1 MRYGLRALFAPAEQV
16 MAVQRHNRDDA
27 KPESG
32 PPARA
37 PDLIP
42 ELDPDAPDDSATQS
56 ANETVVPPQPVKGP
70 ATGHLP
76 PATTQRHTGRPG
88 TQAAIRAPGWD
99 ISGNV
104 SREDME
110 RKRGITP
117 GHQKP
122 VSPVPSRAEV
132 SGQPASAHKASPA
145 DELAP
150 VQTDSANIL
159 TPVQTDSANVLAP
172 VTTDSANLLTPIKT
186 ESGAIPDASR
196 IPAPGQ
202 KKIEFSPDADNAVL
216 EVTAEPPLE
225 TTDIDASR
233 PRGRSPS
240 GFRAEPPAPERED
253 ESESG
258 RDYSDS
264 GTSGSS
270 RQDTAERALANLN
283 LDEEEIPP
291 SPEIAKRFD
300 VVLQLGKGGMA
311 VVYLCRDPRQKG
323 KIVAVKDIR
332 TELKPGMRM
341 AERVEHEVML
351 LKELDHPRIVK
362 VYDLLKFPRGS
373 AIIMEYIDGLP
384 LDHEIGAGRR
394 ITWDFGVRILR
405 EIGEALAYAHSRGV
419 IHRDLKPDNILYSER
434 HNMMKL
440 VDFGLARLYGEEVD
454 VSMTRTGMVVGTPH
468 YMSPEQV
475 SGKQL
480 DQRSDVYSF
489 GATLYYL
496 ITGQRHVEGSN
507 IMDILEQQ
515 RSGNIMPPS
524 YINRDMP
531 EWLAYI
537 IGKMMEIK
545 ADDRYQS
552 MSEVLED
559 LRAAEADPIN
569 FVKNNRRGPVKRYGG
584 RPLMPY
590 EVEPDVAAG
599 DQDGERKQ
607 KARTS
612 RLQDEPMPNPAALFA
627 PAPAP
632 LGAPAMQP
640 IPEAA
645 SAAERPTNRVSER
658 IEESLPAL
666 DSNQGMPA
674 PPLAVAQLVEISEL
688 LRGVSKRIQRTEEK
702 VEKQGMSALTL
713 FLVVMLSSLVSAS
726 MIVGLFLY
734 LHRTGQ
740 LDQFL
745 N

>member
-1 MRYGLRALFAPAEQV
+1 

-27 KPESG
+27 KPDVPSTG
-32 PPARA
+32 RA
-37 PDLIP
+37 PELIP

-56 ANETVVPPQPVKGP
+56 ANETVVPPPPIKGP

-76 PATTQRHTGRPG
+76 PTTPARQTGRQG
-88 TQAAIRAPGWD
+88 TQATIRAPGWD

-104 SREDME
+104 SREELE

-117 GHQKP
+117 GPQKP
-122 VSPVPSRAEV
+122 VAPVPVVGANKAVAHDDLSPV
-132 SGQPASAHKASPA
+132 Q
-145 DELAP
+145 
-150 VQTDSANIL
+150 
-159 TPVQTDSANVLAP
+159 
-172 VTTDSANLLTPIKT
+172 TDSANLLTPLKTDSAAALEPVQTDSANLLKPIKT
-186 ESGAIPDASR
+186 DIAPELER
-196 IPAPGQ
+196 TPAPGQ
-202 KKIEFSPDADNAVL
+202 KKIEFSPDAGDAVL

-240 GFRAEPPAPERED
+240 GFRAEPPPPERED

-264 GTSGSS
+264 GTSGSA
-270 RQDTAERALANLN
+270 RQDTAERALANMN

-569 FVKNNRRGPVKRYGG
+569 FVKNNRRGVVKRYGG

-599 DQDGERKQ
+599 DQDGERKP

-612 RLQDEPMPNPAALFA
+612 RLQDEPQPNLAALPPAPISAPAAT
-627 PAPAP
+627 PNS
-632 LGAPAMQP
+632 APAMQP
-640 IPEAA
+640 LPQTAT
-645 SAAERPTNRVSER
+645 AAERPTNRVSER

-688 LRGVSKRIQRTEEK
+688 VRDVSKRLQRTEEK
-702 VEKQGMSALTL
+702 VEKTGMSALTL
-713 FLVVMLSSLVSAS
+713 FLIVMLSSLVSAS
-726 MIVGLFLY
+726 LIVGLFLY

-745 N
+745 G

>member
-1 MRYGLRALFAPAEQV
+1 
-16 MAVQRHNRDDA
+16 MAAQRHNRDDA
-27 KPESG
+27 KPDLAAKAS
-32 PPARA
+32 A

-42 ELDPDAPDDSATQS
+42 ELDPDAPDESAS
-56 ANETVVPPQPVKGP
+56 ANETVVPPAPVRAP

-76 PATTQRHTGRPG
+76 PTPRQTGKPLTQS
-88 TQAAIRAPGWD
+88 AIRAPGWD
-99 ISGNV
+99 ISGNL
-104 SREDME
+104 SREEIE
-110 RKRGITP
+110 RKRAVTP
-117 GHQKP
+117 GPHKP
-122 VSPVPSRAEV
+122 VAPVPSRAE
-132 SGQPASAHKASPA
+132 SAATPKSAA
-145 DELAP
+145 ELAP
-150 VQTDSANIL
+150 VQTDSANL
-159 TPVQTDSANVLAP
+159 LSPVR
-172 VTTDSANLLTPIKT
+172 T
-186 ESGAIPDASR
+186 ESAGALGPVSTEQNSVPLAEAAKP
-196 IPAPGQ
+196 PAAGQ
-202 KKIEFSPDADNAVL
+202 KKIEFSPDSADAVL

-240 GFRAEPPAPERED
+240 GFRAEPPPPREED
-253 ESESG
+253 DISESA
-258 RDYSDS
+258 SE
-264 GTSGSS
+264 SS
-270 RQDTAERALANLN
+270 SRGGARQDTAERALANLN

-515 RSGNIMPPS
+515 RSGNIVPPS

-559 LRAAEADPIN
+559 LHAAEADPIN

-584 RPLMPY
+584 RALMPFDG
-590 EVEPDVAAG
+590 ESEAAG
-599 DQDGERKQ
+599 QLAEGERK

-612 RLQDEPMPNPAALFA
+612 RLQDEPVPNFAAIASA
-627 PAPAP
+627 PASLSPPMLQPPA
-632 LGAPAMQP
+632 LEPAGDK
-640 IPEAA
+640 
-645 SAAERPTNRVSER
+645 PTNRVPER
-658 IEESLPAL
+658 IEEGLPPL
-666 DSNQGMPA
+666 DSKQGVPV

-688 LRGVSKRIQRTEEK
+688 VRDVSRRIQRTEEK

-713 FLVVMLSSLVSAS
+713 FLIVMLSSLVSAA

-745 N
+745 S

>member
-1 MRYGLRALFAPAEQV
+1 
-16 MAVQRHNRDDA
+16 MAVQRHNRDDT
-27 KPESG
+27 KPDIPSTG
-32 PPARA
+32 RA
-37 PDLIP
+37 PELIP

-56 ANETVVPPQPVKGP
+56 ASETVVPPPPAKGP

-76 PATTQRHTGRPG
+76 PTTPPRQAGR
-88 TQAAIRAPGWD
+88 QSAIRAPGWD

-117 GHQKP
+117 GPQKP
-122 VSPVPSRAEV
+122 VVPISAPVPGAPDVLSPV
-132 SGQPASAHKASPA
+132 Q
-145 DELAP
+145 
-150 VQTDSANIL
+150 
-159 TPVQTDSANVLAP
+159 
-172 VTTDSANLLTPIKT
+172 TDSANLLTPIKSDT
-186 ESGAIPDASR
+186 TGALEPVQTDSANLLQPIKVEAAPDLR
-196 IPAPGQ
+196 TPAPGQ
-202 KKIEFSPDADNAVL
+202 KKIEFSPDAGDAVL

-240 GFRAEPPAPERED
+240 GFRAEPPPPERETD
-253 ESESG
+253 DISESG

-264 GTSGSS
+264 ATPGSA

-515 RSGNIMPPS
+515 RSGNIVPPS

-569 FVKNNRRGPVKRYGG
+569 FVRNNRRGQVKRYGG
-584 RPLMPY
+584 RPLMPF
-590 EVEPDVAAG
+590 EGEPDAASPQG
-599 DQDGERKQ
+599 EGERK

-612 RLQDEPMPNPAALFA
+612 RLQDEPVPNFAA
-627 PAPAP
+627 
-632 LGAPAMQP
+632 
-640 IPEAA
+640 IA
-645 SAAERPTNRVSER
+645 SATAPSSPPALQPPALEPSGDKPTNRVNDR
-658 IEESLPAL
+658 IEEGLPPL
-666 DSNQGMPA
+666 DSNQGIPA

-688 LRGVSKRIQRTEEK
+688 VREVSKRVQRTEEK
-702 VEKQGMSALTL
+702 VEQQGMSALTM
-713 FLVVMLSSLVSAS
+713 FLIVMLSSLVSAA

-745 N
+745 Q

>member
-1 MRYGLRALFAPAEQV
+1 MWAKLDK
-16 MAVQRHNRDDA
+16 AVAAQRHNRDDA
-27 KPESG
+27 EPEIASRS
-32 PPARA
+32 PA

-42 ELDPDAPDDSATQS
+42 ELDPDAPDDSAS
-56 ANETVVPPQPVKGP
+56 ANETVVPPPPPKGP

-76 PATTQRHTGRPG
+76 PTPRQTGKPV

-104 SREDME
+104 SREELE
-110 RKRGITP
+110 RKRAITP
-117 GHQKP
+117 APQKP
-122 VSPVPSRAEV
+122 VPPVPSRAEAA
-132 SGQPASAHKASPA
+132 PKSAA
-145 DELAP
+145 ELAP
-150 VQTDSANIL
+150 VQTDSAN
-159 TPVQTDSANVLAP
+159 
-172 VTTDSANLLTPIKT
+172 LLSPIRT
-186 ESGAIPDASR
+186 ESAGVLGAISTEQTSAPPAEAAKP
-196 IPAPGQ
+196 PAPGQ
-202 KKIEFSPDADNAVL
+202 KKIEFSPDAGDAVL
-216 EVTAEPPLE
+216 EVTAEPPLD

-240 GFRAEPPAPERED
+240 GFRAEPPPPTRDED
-253 ESESG
+253 DISESASESASRRG
-258 RDYSDS
+258 A
-264 GTSGSS
+264 

-515 RSGNIMPPS
+515 RSGNIVPPS

-559 LRAAEADPIN
+559 LRAAEADPVN
-569 FVKNNRRGPVKRYGG
+569 FVRNNRRGVVKRYGG

-590 EVEPDVAAG
+590 EAEPDAAAG
-599 DQDGERKQ
+599 DQDGERKP
-607 KARTS
+607 KARTA
-612 RLQDEPMPNPAALFA
+612 RLQDEPMPNMAVLPAALAPTSA
-627 PAPAP
+627 PALPPVA
-632 LGAPAMQP
+632 
-640 IPEAA
+640 EAA
-645 SAAERPTNRVSER
+645 APGERPTHRVEDR

-666 DSNQGMPA
+666 DSNQGIPA

-688 LRGVSKRIQRTEEK
+688 VREVSKRIQRTEEK
-702 VEKQGMSALTL
+702 VEQQGMSALTM
-713 FLVVMLSSLVSAS
+713 FLIVMLSSLVSAS

-745 N
+745 Q